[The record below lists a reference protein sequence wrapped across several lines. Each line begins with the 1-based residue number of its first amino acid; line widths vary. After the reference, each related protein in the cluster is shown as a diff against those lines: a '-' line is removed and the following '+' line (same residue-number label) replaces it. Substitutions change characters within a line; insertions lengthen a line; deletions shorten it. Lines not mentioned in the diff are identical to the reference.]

1 MPFTVAIVGRPNVGK
16 STLFNRLT
24 RKRAAIVDNTPGVT
38 RDWREGEVQLMDLRF
53 RVLDTAGLDDAKES
67 PLAERIQAQTQS
79 AIAHADA
86 VVFVI
91 DAREGLTPHDREA
104 ARLLRKTEK
113 PVLLVANKC
122 DTTIGNASLDETF
135 ALGFGEPIAVSATH
149 GTGLDALRDALLPF
163 APDDAIAKDDE
174 EERPEKRL
182 TIAITGR
189 PNAGKSTLLNRLL
202 GKDRSIT
209 GPEAGIT
216 RDAVAADWEWQ
227 GKAIRLVDTAGLR
240 RRSRVSEGLEKL
252 SVADALGEIGMAEV
266 VILVIDALVPFETQD
281 LQIADL
287 IEREGRA
294 MVIAVNKWDLVEDKV
309 KTLRT
314 LKSRIGELLPQ
325 WQGVAMV
332 ALSAL
337 AGDGIE
343 RLLPAVL
350 TQYEIWNKR
359 VATHRLN
366 QWLEGALERH
376 SPPAPK
382 GRRIRIKYMT
392 QARARPPTFAIFAN
406 QAGELPADYARYL
419 VNGLRETFGFH
430 GVPIRMRIKAQENP
444 FAKGA
449 AKRGDNRNKGNKRDR
464 RPAGKPKRG

>member
-24 RKRAAIVDNTPGVT
+24 RKRAAIVDDTPGVT
-38 RDWREGEVQLMDLRF
+38 RDWREGKAQLMNLAF
-53 RVLDTAGLDDAKES
+53 RVLDTAGLDDAKVS
-67 PLAERIQAQTQS
+67 SLGERIQAQTRS
-79 AIAHADA
+79 AIENADA
-86 VVFVI
+86 VVFLI

-113 PVLLVANKC
+113 PVLLAANKC
-122 DTTIGNASLDETF
+122 DTSVGIASLDEAF
-135 ALGFGEPIAVSATH
+135 ALGFGEPIALSATH
-149 GTGLDALRDALLPF
+149 GTGLDALYDALLPF
-163 APDDAIAKDDE
+163 APDDAISKNDDE
-174 EERPEKRL
+174 APREKRL

-227 GKAIRLVDTAGLR
+227 GRAMRLVDTAGLR
-240 RRSRVSEGLEKL
+240 RKSRVSEDLEKL
-252 SVADALGEIGMAEV
+252 SVADALAEIGMAEV
-266 VILVIDALVPFETQD
+266 VILVIDALAPFETQD

-294 MVIAVNKWDLVEDKV
+294 MVIAVNKWDLVENKV

-314 LKSRIGELLPQ
+314 LKSRIDELLPQ
-325 WQGVAMV
+325 WRGVAMV

-343 RLLPAVL
+343 RLIPAVIA
-350 TQYEIWNKR
+350 QYDIWNKR

-366 QWLEGALERH
+366 QWLEAALERH

-419 VNGLRETFGFH
+419 INGLRDTFGFQ
-430 GVPIRMRIKAQENP
+430 GVPIRMRIKAQVNP
-444 FAKGA
+444 YVKAG
-449 AKRGDNRNKGNKRDR
+449 AKRGDSRKPDKRVK
-464 RPAGKPKRG
+464 RPAGKPKR